1 MELNTYCFLEVYAKV
16 KKKIKKMKTVGSK
29 TKRKIRKI
37 VKERKMKIN
46 VLKIQEKG
54 VFKNEKNKKIGGRQS
69 NSVN

>member
-1 MELNTYCFLEVYAKV
+1 
-16 KKKIKKMKTVGSK
+16 
-29 TKRKIRKI
+29 